1 MKDSKNMPKYEEP
14 WESNKGKA
22 DAKPSTLRGVL
33 EVLRSGRVSLMV
45 MCGLVLL
52 WLFYV
57 TCTTYI
63 GPGEFGIKQVLYSP
77 FGLFGPMGTQNKV
90 YETGIHHQ
98 FPTMEKILVFPK
110 TIQVLTMRDEAD
122 SREKVSENIS
132 STDEQFSRIA
142 KAAYIQTSDG
152 FYVKMDTSILY
163 RIEDPVKLVN
173 MVGAGKLYE
182 DNGILPVAENAIKMR
197 LGALQPEDFFEAKVR
212 VAKLDEARDL
222 MNEKLRP
229 MGLKVEHVMA
239 RYPHLHPDV
248 AARVEENNMQKQT
261 KLLNI
266 SLTAQAAAEA
276 ELAKVVNEG
285 TAAKGVALQKG
296 KAYQIQRAAEMELY
310 ERTRKAEGDKI
321 RKMAEAQKAELLNE
335 AYRGAGSEV
344 MLGMKMAANLTN
356 LDSILV
362 PAGGANGFNP
372 LDIQSIMRLFSIG
385 STNQGGSSSP
395 GNQQSAAANQ

>member
-1 MKDSKNMPKYEEP
+1 MPKYDES
-14 WESNKGKA
+14 WERNKSQPAGKGA
-22 DAKPSTLRGVL
+22 GLRGL
-33 EVLRSGRVSLMV
+33 LDLLRSTRVSLIV
-45 MCGLVLL
+45 MGGVLVL
-52 WLFYV
+52 WMFYL

-77 FGLFGPMGTQNKV
+77 FGLFGPMGTQKTV

-98 FPTMEKILVFPK
+98 FPTMEKILRFPR
-110 TIQVLTMRDEAD
+110 TIQVLTMRDNPD
-122 SREKVSENIS
+122 SREKITETIS
-132 STDEQFSRIA
+132 STDELYTRIV

-182 DNGILPVAENAIKMR
+182 DNGILPVAENAIKVR
-197 LGALQPEDFFEAKVR
+197 LGTLQPEDFFDAKTR

-222 MNEKLRP
+222 MNEKLKP
-229 MGLKVEHVMA
+229 MGLKVEHVLA

-261 KLLNI
+261 KLLNV

-296 KAYQIQRAAEMELY
+296 KAYQIQRTSEMELY
-310 ERTRKAEGDKI
+310 ERTKKAEGDKV
-321 RKMAEAQKAELLNE
+321 RKMAEARKAELLNE
-335 AYRGAGSEV
+335 AYRGAGSEI
-344 MLGMKMAANLTN
+344 MLGMKMASNLTN
-356 LDSILV
+356 LETILV
-362 PAGGANGFNP
+362 PAGGANAFNP
-372 LDIQSIMRLFSIG
+372 LDVQSLMRLFSIG
-385 STNQGGSSSP
+385 STNQ
-395 GNQQSAAANQ
+395 AAAQ

>member
-1 MKDSKNMPKYEEP
+1 MPKYEES
-14 WESNKGKA
+14 WDKNK
-22 DAKPSTLRGVL
+22 STPTPKGAPLL
-33 EVLRSGRVSLMV
+33 DLLRSGKVTLIV
-45 MCGLVLL
+45 IAGLAALCA
-52 WLFYV
+52 FYL

-63 GPGEFGIKQVLYSP
+63 GPGEFGIKQILYSP
-77 FGLFGPMGTQNKV
+77 FGVFGPMGTQNRV

-98 FPTMEKILVFPK
+98 FPTMEKILRFPK
-110 TIQVLTMRDEAD
+110 TIQVLTMRDEPDPKEKITETISAAD
-122 SREKVSENIS
+122 QKYTRVV
-132 STDEQFSRIA
+132 

-163 RIEDPVKLVN
+163 CIEDPVKLVN

-182 DNGILPVAENAIKMR
+182 DNGILPVAENAIKVR
-197 LGALQPEDFFEAKVR
+197 LGTLQPEDFFDAKTR

-222 MNEKLRP
+222 MNEKLQP
-229 MGLKVEHVMA
+229 MGLKVKHVLA

-261 KLLNI
+261 KLLNV

-296 KAYQIQRAAEMELY
+296 KAYQTQRTSEMELY

-321 RKMAEAQKAELLNE
+321 RKVAEARKSELLNQS
-335 AYRGAGSEV
+335 YRGAGSDIMV
-344 MLGMKMAANLTN
+344 GMKMAGNLTN
-356 LDSILV
+356 LDAILV
-362 PAGGANGFNP
+362 PAGGANAFNP
-372 LDIQSIMRLFSIG
+372 LDMQSLMKLFSVG
-385 STNQGGSSSP
+385 STNQG
-395 GNQQSAAANQ
+395 NAQ

>member
-1 MKDSKNMPKYEEP
+1 MPKYDES
-14 WESNKGKA
+14 WESNRSK
-22 DAKPSTLRGVL
+22 LRDKEASL
-33 EVLRSGRVSLMV
+33 AALLDLLRSTRVSLIV
-45 MCGLVLL
+45 MGGLVVL
-52 WLFYV
+52 WVFYL

-77 FGLFGPMGTQNKV
+77 FGLFGPMGTQNKI

-98 FPTMEKILVFPK
+98 FPTMEKILRFPK
-110 TIQVLTMRDEAD
+110 TIQVLTMRDDPD
-122 SREKVSENIS
+122 SREKITETIS
-132 STDEQFSRIA
+132 ATDEKFTRIV
-142 KAAYIQTSDG
+142 KAAYVQTSDG

-182 DNGILPVAENAIKMR
+182 DNGILPVAENAIKVR
-197 LGALQPEDFFEAKVR
+197 LGTLQPEDFFDAKIR

-222 MNEKLRP
+222 MNEKLKP
-229 MGLKVEHVMA
+229 MGLKVEHVLA

-261 KLLNI
+261 KLLNV

-296 KAYQIQRAAEMELY
+296 KAYQIQRDVG
-310 ERTRKAEGDKI
+310 EGALRAD
-321 RKMAEAQKAELLNE
+321 EE
-335 AYRGAGSEV
+335 G
-344 MLGMKMAANLTN
+344 
-356 LDSILV
+356 
-362 PAGGANGFNP
+362 
-372 LDIQSIMRLFSIG
+372 
-385 STNQGGSSSP
+385 
-395 GNQQSAAANQ
+395 

>member
-1 MKDSKNMPKYEEP
+1 MPKYD
-14 WESNKGKA
+14 ESWDKNKSAPAPKGA
-22 DAKPSTLRGVL
+22 ALLDL
-33 EVLRSGRVSLMV
+33 LRSGKVSLIV
-45 MCGLVLL
+45 IAGLVALCV
-52 WLFYV
+52 FYL

-63 GPGEFGIKQVLYSP
+63 GPGEFGIKQILYSP
-77 FGLFGPMGTQNKV
+77 FGLFGPMGTQNRI

-98 FPTMEKILVFPK
+98 FPTMEKILRFPK
-110 TIQVLTMRDEAD
+110 TIQVLTMRDEPD
-122 SREKVSENIS
+122 PKEKITETIS
-132 STDEQFSRIA
+132 STDQRFTRLV

-163 RIEDPVKLVN
+163 CIEDPVKLVN

-182 DNGILPVAENAIKMR
+182 DNGILPVAENAIKVR
-197 LGALQPEDFFEAKVR
+197 LGTLQPEDFFDAKTR

-222 MNEKLRP
+222 MNEKLQP
-229 MGLKVEHVMA
+229 MGLKVKHVLA

-261 KLLNI
+261 KLLNV

-296 KAYQIQRAAEMELY
+296 KAYQIQRTSEMELY

-321 RKMAEAQKAELLNE
+321 RKMAEARKSELLNE
-335 AYRGAGSEV
+335 AYRGAGSDIMV
-344 MLGMKMAANLTN
+344 GMKMAGNLTN
-356 LDSILV
+356 LDTILV
-362 PAGGANGFNP
+362 PAGGANAFNP
-372 LDIQSIMRLFSIG
+372 LDIPSLMKLFSVG
-385 STNQGGSSSP
+385 STNQS
-395 GNQQSAAANQ
+395 NAQ

>member
-1 MKDSKNMPKYEEP
+1 MPKYDES
-14 WESNKGKA
+14 WGSNKSAPVPKGA
-22 DAKPSTLRGVL
+22 LLDL
-33 EVLRSGRVSLMV
+33 LRSGRVSIIVISSLF
-45 MCGLVLL
+45 LL
-52 WLFYV
+52 WVFYL

-77 FGLFGPMGTQNKV
+77 FGLFGPMGTQNKI

-98 FPTMEKILVFPK
+98 FPTMEKILRFPK
-110 TIQVLTMRDEAD
+110 TIQVLTMRDD
-122 SREKVSENIS
+122 PDPKEKITETIS
-132 STDEQFSRIA
+132 ATDEKFTRIV

-163 RIEDPVKLVN
+163 CIEDPVKLVN

-182 DNGILPVAENAIKMR
+182 DNGILPVAENAIKVR
-197 LGALQPEDFFEAKVR
+197 LGTLQPEDFFDAKTR

-222 MNEKLRP
+222 MNEKLLP
-229 MGLKVEHVMA
+229 MGLKVKHVLA

-261 KLLNI
+261 KLLNV
-266 SLTAQAAAEA
+266 SLTAQSAAEA

-296 KAYQIQRAAEMELY
+296 KAYQVQRTSEKELY

-321 RKMAEAQKAELLNE
+321 RKVAEARKSQLLNE
-335 AYRGAGSEV
+335 AYRGAGSDIMV
-344 MLGMKMAANLTN
+344 GMKMAGNLTN
-356 LDSILV
+356 LDTILV
-362 PAGGANGFNP
+362 PTGGANAFNP
-372 LDIQSIMRLFSIG
+372 MDVQSLMRLFSIG
-385 STNQGGSSSP
+385 STNQ
-395 GNQQSAAANQ
+395 ANAQ

>member
-1 MKDSKNMPKYEEP
+1 MPKYDES
-14 WESNKGKA
+14 WENSRSKAAGKKA
-22 DAKPSTLRGVL
+22 ALLAVL
-33 EVLRSGRVSLMV
+33 DVLRSTRVSLMV
-45 MCGLVLL
+45 MGGLVVL
-52 WLFYV
+52 WLFYL

-77 FGLFGPMGTQNKV
+77 FGLFGPMGTQNTV

-98 FPTMEKILVFPK
+98 FPTMEKILRFPK
-110 TIQVLTMRDEAD
+110 TIQVLTMRDNPD
-122 SREKVSENIS
+122 SREKITETIS
-132 STDEQFSRIA
+132 TTDEKFTRIV

-152 FYVKMDTSILY
+152 FYVKMDTCILY

-182 DNGILPVAENAIKMR
+182 DNGILPVAENAIKVR
-197 LGALQPEDFFEAKVR
+197 LGTLQPEDFFDAKTR

-222 MNEKLRP
+222 MNEKLKP
-229 MGLKVEHVMA
+229 MGLKVMHVLA

-261 KLLNI
+261 KLLNV

-296 KAYQIQRAAEMELY
+296 KAYQIQRASEMELY
-310 ERTRKAEGDKI
+310 ERTKKAEGDKV
-321 RKMAEAQKAELLNE
+321 RKMAEARKAELLNE
-335 AYRGAGSEV
+335 AYRGAGSEI
-344 MLGMKMAANLTN
+344 MLGMKMAGNLTN
-356 LDSILV
+356 LETILV
-362 PAGGANGFNP
+362 PAGGANAFNP
-372 LDIQSIMRLFSIG
+372 LDVQSLMRLFSIG
-385 STNQGGSSSP
+385 STNQTIA
-395 GNQQSAAANQ
+395 Q